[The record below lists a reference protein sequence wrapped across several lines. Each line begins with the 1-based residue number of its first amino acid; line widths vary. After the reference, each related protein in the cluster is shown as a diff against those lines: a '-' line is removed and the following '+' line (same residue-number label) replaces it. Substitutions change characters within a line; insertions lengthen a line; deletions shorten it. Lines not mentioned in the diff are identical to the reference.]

1 MEKPARLEYFG
12 TLGPAC
18 ADPDILT
25 ELFEAGMTGVR
36 LNLSHTSLDRCG
48 GWLRSLRVASS
59 RTGARPELLID
70 LRGPELRIGEL
81 AVPVRLARGE
91 RAVLGKGGLPV
102 PGLIFSALCPGQ
114 EILLDDGALLL
125 RALRCDEKSADCE
138 VLRGGTLQSRK
149 SIALP
154 GAALHPPTL
163 QESDRENLARIGE
176 CGVTGVMLPFVRGAD
191 DLTALRDAL
200 SAAGAEGT
208 RVFAKLENREGLAM
222 LPELLPH
229 ADHIVIARGDL
240 GNDLPLWELPAAQKS
255 AAETCRAA
263 EKPFMV
269 VTQLLHSMHHSAVPT
284 RAEVCDIFNAVL
296 DGASS
301 LMLTGETAVGEHPA
315 AAMRV
320 LVKTGEEA
328 LRWRAA
334 H

>member
-1 MEKPARLEYFG
+1 
-12 TLGPAC
+12 
-18 ADPDILT
+18 
-25 ELFEAGMTGVR
+25 
-36 LNLSHTSLDRCG
+36 
-48 GWLRSLRVASS
+48 
-59 RTGARPELLID
+59 
-70 LRGPELRIGEL
+70 
-81 AVPVRLARGE
+81 
-91 RAVLGKGGLPV
+91 
-102 PGLIFSALCPGQ
+102 
-114 EILLDDGALLL
+114 
-125 RALRCDEKSADCE
+125 
-138 VLRGGTLQSRK
+138 
-149 SIALP
+149 
-154 GAALHPPTL
+154 
-163 QESDRENLARIGE
+163 
-176 CGVTGVMLPFVRGAD
+176 
-191 DLTALRDAL
+191 
-200 SAAGAEGT
+200 
-208 RVFAKLENREGLAM
+208 M

-263 EKPFMV
+263 GKPFMV